1 MRRFLA
7 LAITLVFTAACSSGG
22 TRDGSSAVPRM
33 NRYVITVEEMRA
45 QKILLSEEAVR
56 VLRPTWLQQRGAT
69 TFGVENQMRVYN
81 DPGIKPLSGLHNLSS
96 GQTPAVLYFPPL
108 EAQTRFG
115 LNHSQGAIAILLPG
129 GSLP

>member
-1 MRRFLA
+1 MKKLLA
-7 LAITLVFTAACSSGG
+7 LVLSAMLLAACTSGRG
-22 TRDGSSAVPRM
+22 APATAPRM

-45 QKILLSEEAVR
+45 QHLLHAEEAIR
-56 VLRPTWLQQRGAT
+56 VMRPTWLQQRGAT
-69 TFGVENQMRVYN
+69 TFGVENRVRIYN
-81 DPGIKPLSGLHNLSS
+81 DPSIKPLAGLHGLAA

-115 LNHSQGAIAILLPG
+115 LNHTQGAIAVLLSG

>member
-1 MRRFLA
+1 MRKLLA
-7 LAITLVFTAACSSGG
+7 LAFVVLLGACTSGG
-22 TRDGSSAVPRM
+22 GGPAGAPRM

-45 QKILLSEEAVR
+45 QKILHAEEAVR
-56 VLRPTWLQQRGAT
+56 VLRPAWMQQRGAT
-69 TFGVENQMRVYN
+69 TFGVENRVRMYS
-81 DPGIKPLSGLHNLSS
+81 DPGIKPLSGLHGVAN

>member
-1 MRRFLA
+1 MTMRKLLA
-7 LAITLVFTAACSSGG
+7 PALVAVLAAACASGG
-22 TRDGSSAVPRM
+22 APSSTPRM

-45 QKILLSEEAVR
+45 QKIVHGEEAVR
-56 VLRPTWLQQRGAT
+56 VLRPTWMQQRGAT
-69 TFGVENQMRVYN
+69 TFGVENQVRIYT
-81 DPGIKPLSGLHNLSS
+81 DTSIKPLSGLHGVPD